1 MSLPNPPTLT
11 GAEAFLAV
19 SNLIRGGHSDAQPA
33 FANPAH
39 SRLANAVGLI
49 GRRDV
54 ASPSAADLACLVRHV
69 LRNEAQQPYNDGSA
83 SLVVPRG
90 AGWPTPDAWRQ
101 VGVDAV
107 AVNDALALDARPWCP
122 SWLPDIPE
130 QGVDGAAAAARPR
143 NLVPGVPADPLL
155 SASHGFAKYRSRAQR
170 AAVRA
175 ALTTPPGGTAV
186 VLLPTGEGK
195 SLVFQLL
202 ARYLPADPNTLPG
215 VTLVIT
221 PTTALAL
228 DQGRAAESA
237 GFPRIPRVYVGT
249 PENADDN
256 RRIRDGISSGLQG
269 LCFTSPEAACGSL
282 RTALL
287 RAARKGIL
295 HAIVID
301 EAHMVDSWGSNF
313 RPYFQL
319 LAGLRRE
326 MLALAPSGSQP
337 RTMLLSATITPTALS
352 TLRAIFATDPD
363 GNPTPFALCGGVRLR
378 PEIELWTAA
387 AGTVA
392 EQQARVLE
400 ALRHL
405 PRPAILYVTRVQSAE
420 DWLARLRAN
429 GYSRLACVTGSTAF
443 AERLAVIDRWRDGT
457 LDIVVATSAFGLGI
471 DYPHV
476 RTVIHACLP
485 ESLDRF
491 YQEIGRA
498 GRDGCASV
506 SLLIPWHHHAAS
518 SHVSGAPVKDDF
530 SDAKGLSSRRLITV
544 KRGVQRWTT
553 MFQNAQ
559 HIGDMRC
566 VVALHKPPGTNAKD
580 IDMVGPGNTM
590 WNARTV
596 ALMAS
601 AGLIALEAPS
611 PAEPLSLNTVDAG
624 DAETEQVANSDDVNP
639 LFALPG
645 SEEPTD
651 EEAPSQV
658 GGTESPVRDLYQAVR
673 IIHHGHARSSVWNR
687 QVEPLR
693 RRLEAGSRDSLRA
706 IESLVEPTTSH
717 CAANAL
723 IDLYH
728 LSASEDT
735 PEVVPARACG
745 GCPTCR
751 RNGAAH
757 CAEVGTPLP
766 HPWEPV
772 VPASVHN
779 LVDSNNRLIVM
790 YPESLSRANS
800 LSLPKGLLK
809 LAKNGFYSFYIHPDM
824 ALDLNQLQQGVR
836 VPIFVTNTLF
846 EINSLPSGPTV
857 LVVSQN
863 VALVRNH
870 FEGKRPANEARVYVL
885 PEGYRD
891 PARPNELL
899 SSTYNGAILR
909 IDDLTQ

>member
-11 GAEAFLAV
+11 GAEAFLAL
-19 SNLIRGGHSDAQPA
+19 SNLIRGGHSDVQLR
-33 FANPAH
+33 FENPAH
-39 SRLANAVGLI
+39 SRLANAVALI
-49 GRRDV
+49 GRHEA

-83 SLVVPRG
+83 SLVVPRS
-90 AGWPTPDAWRQ
+90 AGWPKPDAWRQ

-107 AVNDALALDARPWCP
+107 AVNEALALDARPWRP

-130 QGVDGAAAAARPR
+130 QGVDGAATAAHPR
-143 NLVPGVPADPLL
+143 NLVPAAPADPLL
-155 SASHGFAKYRSRAQR
+155 SARKPFAGFAKYRSRAQR

-228 DQGRAAESA
+228 DQARAAESA
-237 GFPRIPRVYVGT
+237 GFPPIPRVYVGT

-287 RAARKGIL
+287 RAAQKGVL
-295 HAIVID
+295 HTIVVD

-337 RTMLLSATITPTALS
+337 RTMLLSATITPAALS
-352 TLRAIFATDPD
+352 TLRALFGTDPD
-363 GNPTPFALCGGVRLR
+363 GNPTPFGLCGGVRLR
-378 PEIELWTAA
+378 PEIELWPTAA
-387 AGTVA
+387 STVA
-392 EQQARVLE
+392 EQEERVLE

-443 AERLAVIDRWRDGT
+443 TDRLTVIDRWRDGT

-498 GRDGCASV
+498 GRDGRASV
-506 SLLIPWHHHAAS
+506 SLLVPWHDPTAAS
-518 SHVSGAPVKDDF
+518 RAPGPPVEDDF
-530 SDAKGLSSRRLITV
+530 SDANGLNSRRLISV
-544 KRGVQRWTT
+544 KRGLERWTA
-553 MFQNAQ
+553 MFIAAE
-559 HIGDMRC
+559 HIGGERC
-566 VVALHKPPGTNAKD
+566 VVALHGSPGTNAKD

-601 AGLIALEAPS
+601 AGLVALEAPS
-611 PAEPLSLNTVDAG
+611 PVSPLLDGVNAG
-624 DAETEQVANSDDVNP
+624 DAEAERIVTSDDVNP

-645 SEEPTD
+645 AEEPTD
-651 EEAPSQV
+651 DEARAQV
-658 GGTESPVRDLYQAVR
+658 GEAKSELRRLNQVIR
-673 IIHHGHARSSVWNR
+673 IIHRGHAEREVWD
-687 QVEPLR
+687 QLVEPLR
-693 RRLEAGSRDSLRA
+693 RRLEADSRDSLRA
-706 IESLVEPTTSH
+706 LKSLVEPLRPP
-717 CAANAL
+717 CAADAL
-723 IDLYH
+723 VDIYRLP
-728 LSASEDT
+728 ATNVT
-735 PEVVPARACG
+735 PEVVPALACG

-751 RNGAAH
+751 RRRVTRR
-757 CAEVGTPLP
+757 AEAGTPLP

-779 LVDSNNRLIVM
+779 LVDTNNRLLVM
-790 YPESLSRANS
+790 YPSPLSQADNRRLCNALSRLA
-800 LSLPKGLLK
+800 LKG
-809 LAKNGFYSFYIHPDM
+809 FRQFYIHPSM
-824 ALDLNQLQQGVR
+824 AVNVTELQQGVQA
-836 VPIFVTNTLF
+836 PIFVTDTLL
-846 EINSLPSGPTV
+846 ELNSLPPGPTV
-857 LVVSQN
+857 FVGSRNARLVS
-863 VALVRNH
+863 AH
-870 FEGKRPANEARVYVL
+870 FNGLRPFPCVYVL
-885 PEGYRD
+885 PNDYVD
-891 PARPNELL
+891 PSRPGVVL
-899 SSTYNGAILR
+899 SSLYVGHITT
-909 IDDLTQ
+909 IDVI